1 MFHGSAC
8 VKIHVAFH
16 IVTPPTFGEQ
26 WIRLVLNAH
35 LNSLKLVFRTLQWGR
50 QSQMVDSPHTMY
62 LQPHPT
68 PFSHLSPPTHMPC
81 SHLKGPGL
89 CGLVLTSL
97 ATYSSVYREHH
108 NYSVGVLIHIEKF
121 QLYSSH
127 IKHSHSKHSAF

>member
-1 MFHGSAC
+1 MCENSRSFSHSNTSNVWRTIGFECSLELTKTGIQDTSIQTVGQAKPNGSFTSHY
-8 VKIHVAFH
+8 VS
-16 IVTPPTFGEQ
+16 PTSSYP
-26 WIRLVLNAH
+26 L
-35 LNSLKLVFRTLQWGR
+35 
-50 QSQMVDSPHTMY
+50 
-62 LQPHPT
+62 
-68 PFSHLSPPTHMPC
+68 SHLSPPTRMPC

-108 NYSVGVLIHIEKF
+108 NYNVGVLIHIEKF